1 MASES
6 DRIGWMELACAT
18 FVAALA
24 AAVLGMV
31 LSLGGCGGTCDCEC
45 GCPYYGRTFDNDVRM
60 CAIGLTELE
69 SRIDMLEGRVD
80 DLEPGPGV
88 GSEK

>member
-6 DRIGWMELACAT
+6 DRIGWMELVCAT
-18 FVAALA
+18 LVAALA

-31 LSLGGCGGTCDCEC
+31 LSLGGCGGACDCEC

-60 CAIGLTELE
+60 CVIGITELE
-69 SRIDMLEGRVD
+69 GRIDMLEGRVED
-80 DLEPGPGV
+80 MEAAGEAGR
-88 GSEK
+88 